1 MEEFVM
7 YLLGVLFMFMHAL
20 VWATR
25 YGYIQSP
32 EPMVAC
38 FVAFVAFFVVL
49 AATWIYGTTKQGK

>member
-7 YLLGVLFMFMHAL
+7 YLLGALFVFMHAL

-38 FVAFVAFFVVL
+38 FVAFFVVVSMPR
-49 AATWIYGTTKQGK
+49 

>member
-7 YLLGVLFMFMHAL
+7 YLLGALFILMHAI

-38 FVAFVAFFVVL
+38 FVAFFVVL

>member
-7 YLLGVLFMFMHAL
+7 YLLGALFVFTHAL

-32 EPMVAC
+32 EPMVA
-38 FVAFVAFFVVL
+38 FFVVL